1 MKLFLSDFNS
11 SMLYSIDINDNI
23 VELTYNSNK
32 SKVYQYKHTN
42 IKKFVFETILI
53 GLNNGSIGKYVTNQ
67 RKNNNLQEI

>member
-11 SMLYSIDINDNI
+11 SMPYSIDISDNI

-42 IKKFVFETILI
+42 INKFVFETILI
-53 GLNNGSIGKYVTNQ
+53 TLNNGSVGKYITDQ

>member
-42 IKKFVFETILI
+42 IKKFVFETVLI
-53 GLNNGSIGKYVTNQ
+53 GLNNGSIGKYVTDQ